1 MTPQELKNSILQL
14 AIQGKL
20 VEQRPEEGTAAELL
34 EKILAAKGNLTRR
47 RGGAE
52 DMSGGSRSCAT
63 GSRAACRASSVPD
76 VSVVP
81 FVPSVP
87 DDEKPFDIPENWE
100 WVRIGDV
107 FNLQAGKN
115 VKSEDIHQEYSPEHK
130 YKCYGGNGCRGYV
143 ADYNRSGHH
152 VLIGRQGALCG
163 NINYAEGDF
172 YATEHAVVV
181 EQFAGTDVYWC
192 GYFLDALNLNRY
204 ATATAQPGLAVA
216 KVNQVPIPLPPLAEQ
231 KRIVAKIEELL
242 PLIDRYEKAW
252 SKLEDFN
259 KRFPVDMQKSLLQ
272 MAIQGKLVDQRPEE
286 GTGEELL
293 EKILATKNAKGA
305 KKNLTRSRGARG
317 EKNTSALSASPREE
331 ISDDEKPFDIPES
344 WVWVRLES
352 ATDMLAG
359 FAFKST
365 DFKTEGKY
373 RLMRGINLGVSNI
386 RWKDTVYV
394 DSMTERI
401 AEYRLKSGD
410 VLIGLDRPWISDG
423 TRVAIFDD
431 SKETYLVQRVLRL
444 RETGLLTS
452 AFIALLLRSSLLSN
466 SIGDKTTGISV
477 PHISPGQVG
486 NLVVPLPPLAEQ
498 KRIVAKLEE
507 ILPLCER
514 LK

>member
-14 AIQGKL
+14 ATQGKL

-34 EKILAAKGNLTRR
+34 EKIFAAKNAKDAKKNLTHIPRAKRVCEADALAGVRR
-47 RGGAE
+47 REDAE
-52 DMSGGSRSCAT
+52 ATKESRLASNV
-63 GSRAACRASSVPD
+63 SRPVEDA
-76 VSVVP
+76 
-81 FVPSVP
+81 
-87 DDEKPFDIPENWE
+87 PFDIPESWE
-100 WVRIGDV
+100 WVRIGEV

-115 VKSEDIHQEYSPEHK
+115 IKSDEIHQEYSPEHR

-143 ADYNRSGHH
+143 ADYNRKGHY

-204 ATATAQPGLAVA
+204 ATATAQPGLAVV
-216 KVNQVPIPLPPLAEQ
+216 KINQVLIPLPPLAEQ

-272 MAIQGKLVDQRPEE
+272 MAIQGKLVEQRPEE
-286 GTGEELL
+286 GSAAELL
-293 EKILATKNAKGA
+293 KKILAAKNAKST

-317 EKNTSALSASPREE
+317 EKTTSALSASPREK
-331 ISDDEKPFDIPES
+331 IPDDEKTFDIPES
-344 WVWVRLES
+344 WEWVRLGEIAES
-352 ATDMLAG
+352 IQYGYSAPARQSGRIRMIRITDIQN
-359 FAFKST
+359 
-365 DFKTEGKY
+365 GK
-373 RLMRGINLGVSNI
+373 IN
-386 RWKDTVYV
+386 WDTVPFCDILENDIGRYLV
-394 DSMTERI
+394 G
-401 AEYRLKSGD
+401 SGD
-410 VLIGLDRPWISDG
+410 ILFARTGG
-423 TRVAIFDD
+423 TVGK
-431 SKETYLVQRVLRL
+431 SYLVRDLPQESIYAGYLIRTRFLKCVLPQYAKTFFESDIYWKQL
-444 RETGLLTS
+444 KDGL
-452 AFIALLLRSSLLSN
+452 IATAQPNFNGKKLALML
-466 SIGDKTTGISV
+466 
-477 PHISPGQVG
+477 
-486 NLVVPLPPLAEQ
+486 VPLPPLAEQ

-507 ILPLCER
+507 LLPLCER